1 MPSVADS
8 LAAKYDRKV
17 VDELARNLESA
28 LPRKGRQISTNSA
41 LSASTL
47 AEADEALEVFLQALL
62 VTPNLTRE
70 TVKFL
75 SRLPRSQLQNL
86 SKFSTI
92 LLPHI
97 FTIGNDRLSDILED
111 TAFLESLE
119 DLGTVNARMTHY
131 ILGATDRKLHVL
143 YTVPFPIVFYL
154 LSTDPAFLERIL
166 GDRKLMAVL
175 RQVDIKRSCAIV
187 KLPREILP
195 KIFTDAVL
203 LQNLLHLHTSILK
216 RLSFFHGDVLAILLT
231 NGRLNIFLEPFFAR
245 SKGSDR
251 GCDKDLVGLLEAVR
265 FMTREEQ
272 LRLISF
278 RCQEDVLAFLREIS
292 QRVNLEQAEAHHG
305 RPGNRGTGK
314 SQQSKSSVHYIAG
327 ASTLGSTPTGSGKRV
342 GPKERSIG
350 ETRLGY
356 GKTPLERESYLR
368 REENLLERE
377 TRLGRNETA
386 LEREEQRLRTARLGR
401 EETTLEREERLR
413 EARLG
418 RGETPTEREYRLHRE
433 ESQLVRETRLGRNE
447 TPLERD
453 ERLREARLAR
463 EARLDREGTLL
474 EREEHLREGRL
485 GHGETPRERE
495 YRLQREESQM
505 ERETRLG
512 RNETPLEREERL
524 RAARLGRE
532 ETPLERE
539 ERLREARLGRGETSR
554 EREYRL
560 HREENQLERETRLGR
575 KETAL
580 EREERLREAR
590 LGRKETPLER
600 EERLR
605 EARLGRDET
614 PREREYRLHRE
625 ENQLER
631 ETRLGR
637 NETPLERE
645 ERLREARRDVYE
657 TRGETPLEREHRFRR
672 EERDESSSSSSKKE
686 VVSSSSGIKR
696 DDSTTLSYM
705 HSRRRYPTTANSD
718 RAKAERQGEKSY
730 QKRSLGSERSTRATD
745 LVVSQKTDHD
755 ASRNSASRRKFVE
768 RVDNQINADSPP
780 RDVSFGRS
788 LDGSKKQSARH
799 IVSHAAHHGGG
810 DHHSRSSSAS
820 AVVTKTRNVSGSS
833 SRKHPMKK
841 SQKQTGNLSTSS
853 SSSSSTSTHGNFPH
867 GETHG
872 PTPIRGVDTH
882 TGTLHDTFTAETFH
896 TETAPSS
903 SSSLVSRR
911 PSFIDG
917 MRVRYVEV
925 PVVEYVEKHVSK
937 KEVVFTEKHVPKKV
951 YEDVEKIVEVP
962 EVREVVREV
971 EVPIHLLKPKEEP
984 VVIAQSIQ
992 PIVTASKK
1000 TKEVQCSTFD
1010 PVVVPVD
1017 IYIPLPVHTL
1027 DEGEAV
1033 VKVHHERVPKEEV
1046 PKKQWNSLVFAVNR
1060 GQETDFLQ
1068 DILIREA
1075 DGSVQTLPPVE
1086 KCDVIPPVESWRPL

>member
-1 MPSVADS
+1 M
-8 LAAKYDRKV
+8 
-17 VDELARNLESA
+17 
-28 LPRKGRQISTNSA
+28 
-41 LSASTL
+41 
-47 AEADEALEVFLQALL
+47 
-62 VTPNLTRE
+62 
-70 TVKFL
+70 
-75 SRLPRSQLQNL
+75 
-86 SKFSTI
+86 
-92 LLPHI
+92 
-97 FTIGNDRLSDILED
+97 
-111 TAFLESLE
+111 
-119 DLGTVNARMTHY
+119 
-131 ILGATDRKLHVL
+131 
-143 YTVPFPIVFYL
+143 
-154 LSTDPAFLERIL
+154 
-166 GDRKLMAVL
+166 
-175 RQVDIKRSCAIV
+175 
-187 KLPREILP
+187 
-195 KIFTDAVL
+195 
-203 LQNLLHLHTSILK
+203 
-216 RLSFFHGDVLAILLT
+216 
-231 NGRLNIFLEPFFAR
+231 
-245 SKGSDR
+245 
-251 GCDKDLVGLLEAVR
+251 
-265 FMTREEQ
+265 
-272 LRLISF
+272 
-278 RCQEDVLAFLREIS
+278 
-292 QRVNLEQAEAHHG
+292 
-305 RPGNRGTGK
+305 
-314 SQQSKSSVHYIAG
+314 
-327 ASTLGSTPTGSGKRV
+327 
-342 GPKERSIG
+342 
-350 ETRLGY
+350 
-356 GKTPLERESYLR
+356 
-368 REENLLERE
+368 
-377 TRLGRNETA
+377 
-386 LEREEQRLRTARLGR
+386 
-401 EETTLEREERLR
+401 
-413 EARLG
+413 
-418 RGETPTEREYRLHRE
+418 
-433 ESQLVRETRLGRNE
+433 
-447 TPLERD
+447 
-453 ERLREARLAR
+453 
-463 EARLDREGTLL
+463 
-474 EREEHLREGRL
+474 
-485 GHGETPRERE
+485 
-495 YRLQREESQM
+495 
-505 ERETRLG
+505 
-512 RNETPLEREERL
+512 
-524 RAARLGRE
+524 
-532 ETPLERE
+532 
-539 ERLREARLGRGETSR
+539 
-554 EREYRL
+554 
-560 HREENQLERETRLGR
+560 
-575 KETAL
+575 
-580 EREERLREAR
+580 
-590 LGRKETPLER
+590 
-600 EERLR
+600 
-605 EARLGRDET
+605 
-614 PREREYRLHRE
+614 
-625 ENQLER
+625 
-631 ETRLGR
+631 
-637 NETPLERE
+637 
-645 ERLREARRDVYE
+645 
-657 TRGETPLEREHRFRR
+657 EREHRFRR